1 MTSDGVNLAY
11 CVAGKGTPLIYTPN
25 PPVGH
30 LSMEWRMPEYREWYE
45 LLSSRWRLLRYD
57 GRGAGLSDRG
67 LKSYSLEE
75 LELDLEAVV
84 EALGADR
91 FVLFAQFHCGPPAI
105 AYAHRHPD
113 RVSQLVLWT
122 TYARV
127 SDYARRPHVQATRA
141 MVPKDWQMYTETFAH
156 AVFGWEQGARARQFA
171 RYIRESIGPADFQLA
186 LDGLT
191 SFDVAD
197 VVGDLAVPTLIM
209 HRHDAT
215 WVPLELSR
223 KLAKRIPGSRLVLL
237 PGGEPFAQYGDT
249 SLVADAIET
258 FVAETGGERR
268 AARARRP
275 SARVKTRDESPA
287 AGAFRTILFTDMVG
301 STAMGQRLGDAGTQK
316 VRRAHNK
323 IVREALEANGGTET
337 KHTGDGIMASFA
349 STSQAV
355 ACAVAMQK
363 AFAGVKTSSGE
374 GVDRPEGA
382 TDGGIHVRIGLNAGE
397 PIAEERDLFGTAVD
411 LAARI
416 RDKAEPGEILV
427 SDVVRQLVA
436 GKGFLF
442 NDRGEHALKGF
453 EDPVRV
459 WEVRWSE

>member
-1 MTSDGVNLAY
+1 MREPEVRYAKTSDGVNIAY
-11 CVAGKGTPLIYTPN
+11 WAIGEGPALVAMPN
-25 PPVGH
+25 SPWSNVQA
-30 LSMEWRMPEYREWYE
+30 EWRSPNRASWFQ
-45 LLSSRWRLLRYD
+45 RLAEGCKLVRYD
-57 GRGAGLSDRG
+57 HRGSGLSDRG
-67 LKSYSLEE
+67 VPVKS
-75 LELDLEAVV
+75 V
-84 EALGADR
+84 E
-91 FVLFAQFHCGPPAI
+91 
-105 AYAHRHPD
+105 
-113 RVSQLVLWT
+113 
-122 TYARV
+122 
-127 SDYARRPHVQATRA
+127 
-141 MVPKDWQMYTETFAH
+141 
-156 AVFGWEQGARARQFA
+156 
-171 RYIRESIGPADFQLA
+171 
-186 LDGLT
+186 
-191 SFDVAD
+191 
-197 VVGDLAVPTLIM
+197 
-209 HRHDAT
+209 
-215 WVPLELSR
+215 
-223 KLAKRIPGSRLVLL
+223 
-237 PGGEPFAQYGDT
+237 
-249 SLVADAIET
+249 
-258 FVAETGGERR
+258 
-268 AARARRP
+268 
-275 SARVKTRDESPA
+275 
-287 AGAFRTILFTDMVG
+287 DM
-301 STAMGQRLGDAGTQK
+301 LGDASTQK

-363 AFAGVKTSSGE
+363 AFAGLKTSAGE

-459 WEVRWSE
+459 YEVRWRGDNGS